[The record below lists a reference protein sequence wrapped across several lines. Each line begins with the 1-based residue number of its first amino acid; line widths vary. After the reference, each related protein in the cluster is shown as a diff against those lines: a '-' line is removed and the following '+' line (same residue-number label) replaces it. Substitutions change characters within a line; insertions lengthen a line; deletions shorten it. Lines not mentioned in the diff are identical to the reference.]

1 VSKDG
6 YLFHSENFSLK
17 NLKSDQPYQLNVEL
31 QKLRANANIVL
42 KNVFFETN
50 AWDLLPASR
59 VELDKLAQLLIVNKD
74 KKVEIG
80 GHTDN
85 VGNDV
90 DNQKLS
96 ENRAKSVVDYLVS
109 KGVAAENLSYKG
121 YGESVPIGDNATE
134 NGRAKNRRT
143 EFKIL

>member
-1 VSKDG
+1 
-6 YLFHSENFSLK
+6 
-17 NLKSDQPYQLNVEL
+17 VEL

-42 KNVFFETN
+42 HNVFFETN
-50 AWDLLPASR
+50 KWDLLPASKT
-59 VELDKLAQLLIVNKD
+59 ELDKLASLLAANKD

-96 ENRAKSVVDYLVS
+96 ENRAKSVVDYLVTH
-109 KGVAAENLSYKG
+109 GVPAENLSYKG
-121 YGESVPIGDNATE
+121 YGESVPIADNATE
-134 NGRAKNRRT
+134 PGRAQNRRT